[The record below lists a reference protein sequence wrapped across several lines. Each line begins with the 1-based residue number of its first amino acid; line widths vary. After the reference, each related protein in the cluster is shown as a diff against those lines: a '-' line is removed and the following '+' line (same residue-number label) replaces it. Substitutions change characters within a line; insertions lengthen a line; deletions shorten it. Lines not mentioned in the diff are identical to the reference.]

1 MATKKSTT
9 KKPADDNN
17 ATKAVKRPVNDA
29 KDKATIDAIKDTA
42 SSLKDAINKKRKP
55 ELKLPIRALS
65 NVSYDPKKGYFEI
78 GKDKKVRALTV
89 STVKT
94 FAQTLK
100 LMALS
105 SDLVKNNDHA
115 TKRDAY
121 YQSKNWGDARFDEQT
136 ESDTIMDDIEAL
148 FSTSGVS
155 REQLRFTPDQ
165 HGGSVAGELVIID
178 RNPDGSEV
186 QIDCT
191 KQGSGAWTVPSS
203 VEPLKL
209 RSKAKFVLA
218 IETTGMFSRLNEHQY
233 WATGNCI
240 LV

>member
-9 KKPADDNN
+9 KKPADDNT
-17 ATKAVKRPVNDA
+17 ATTKPGKRPVNDA

-115 TKRDAY
+115 TKRD
-121 YQSKNWGDARFDEQT
+121 R
-136 ESDTIMDDIEAL
+136 
-148 FSTSGVS
+148 
-155 REQLRFTPDQ
+155 
-165 HGGSVAGELVIID
+165 
-178 RNPDGSEV
+178 SE
-186 QIDCT
+186 
-191 KQGSGAWTVPSS
+191 
-203 VEPLKL
+203 E
-209 RSKAKFVLA
+209 R
-218 IETTGMFSRLNEHQY
+218 
-233 WATGNCI
+233 
-240 LV
+240 